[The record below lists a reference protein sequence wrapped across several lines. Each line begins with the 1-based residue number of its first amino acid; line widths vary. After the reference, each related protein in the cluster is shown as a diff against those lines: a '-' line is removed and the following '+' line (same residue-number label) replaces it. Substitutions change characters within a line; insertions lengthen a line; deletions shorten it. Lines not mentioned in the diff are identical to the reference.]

1 MSYRKGFST
10 SDQYRDLAVEMFNAG
25 FNSNAKRK
33 DAMTYLSRGYEI
45 IRRARDVQLREE
57 IPYFVDGE
65 INEEL
70 YAEYLKASDAYPMDL
85 HNVRQAKHID
95 AEVFGDM
102 TAQVAELVELRAA
115 MKDADLVPA
124 SKNEA
129 QIIIEQERAAAK
141 AVKDDGFRLDQW
153 ITTQAWDCVS
163 HLGNPYYR
171 VNWYKQ
177 NEGLVSF
184 ARICSFVA
192 PRREF
197 WESKGK
203 PNMSQWPYDQIENF
217 YSEMAA

>member
-1 MSYRKGFST
+1 MSYRKGFT
-10 SDQYRDLAVEMFNAG
+10 TLEQYRDLAVEMFNAG
-25 FNSNAKRK
+25 FTSNAQRK
-33 DAMTYLSRGYEI
+33 DAMTSLNRGYEI
-45 IRRARDVQLREE
+45 IRKARDAQLREE
-57 IPYFVDGE
+57 IAYFVDGE

-70 YAEYLKASDAYPMDL
+70 YAEYFKAAEAYPMDL

-95 AEVFGDM
+95 KNVFGNM
-102 TAQVAELVELRAA
+102 TAQAAELMELRAA
-115 MKDADLVPA
+115 MKDADLVPVA
-124 SKNEA
+124 QSEA

-171 VNWYKQ
+171 VNWYKE

-184 ARICSFVA
+184 ARICSFVSR
-192 PRREF
+192 RREF

-203 PNMSQWPYDQIENF
+203 PNMSEWPYDQIENF

>member
-70 YAEYLKASDAYPMDL
+70 YTEYLKASDAYPMDL

-124 SKNEA
+124 SKSEA

-153 ITTQAWDCVS
+153 ISAHAWDCVS
-163 HLGNPYYR
+163 HLEILTTESTGTSR
-171 VNWYKQ
+171 TKVWLASL
-177 NEGLVSF
+177 EFALSSRLVASSGK
-184 ARICSFVA
+184 ARAS
-192 PRREF
+192 RT
-197 WESKGK
+197 
-203 PNMSQWPYDQIENF
+203 
-217 YSEMAA
+217 

>member
-1 MSYRKGFST
+1 MSYRKGFTT

-45 IRRARDVQLREE
+45 IRRACDERLRNE
-57 IPYFVDGE
+57 IHYYVDGE
-65 INEEL
+65 WDEEL
-70 YAEYLKASDAYPMDL
+70 YGKYCEAQKAYPMDL

-203 PNMSQWPYDQIENF
+203 PNMSEWPYDQIENF

>member
-1 MSYRKGFST
+1 MSYRKGFTT
-10 SDQYRDLAVEMFNAG
+10 SEQYRDLAVEMFNAG
-25 FNSNAKRK
+25 FTSNAQRK
-33 DAMTYLSRGYEI
+33 DAMTSLNRGYDI
-45 IRRARDVQLREE
+45 IRKARDAQLREE
-57 IPYFVDGE
+57 IAYFIDGE
-65 INEEL
+65 INEPL
-70 YAEYLKASDAYPMDL
+70 YAEYIKASEAYPIDL

-95 AEVFGDM
+95 KRVFGDM
-102 TAQVAELVELRAA
+102 TDQVAELMELRAA
-115 MKDADLVPA
+115 MKDADLVPVA
-124 SKNEA
+124 QSEA

-184 ARICSFVA
+184 ARICSFVS

>member
-1 MSYRKGFST
+1 MSYRKGFSS

-33 DAMTYLSRGYEI
+33 DAMSYLSRGYEI
-45 IRRARDVQLREE
+45 IRRARDEQLRNE
-57 IPYFVDGE
+57 IQYFVDGE
-65 INEEL
+65 WDQEL
-70 YAEYLKASDAYPMDL
+70 YAQYCEAQEAYPMDL

-124 SKNEA
+124 SKSEA
-129 QIIIEQERAAAK
+129 QIVIEQERAAAK

-153 ITTQAWDCVS
+153 ISAHAWDCVS

>member
-1 MSYRKGFST
+1 MSYRKGFT
-10 SDQYRDLAVEMFNAG
+10 TLEQYRDLAVEMFNAG
-25 FNSNAKRK
+25 FTSNAQRK
-33 DAMTYLSRGYEI
+33 DAMTSLNRGYDI
-45 IRRARDVQLREE
+45 IRKARDAQLREE
-57 IPYFVDGE
+57 IAYFIDGE
-65 INEEL
+65 INEPL
-70 YAEYLKASDAYPMDL
+70 YAEYIKASEAYPIDL
-85 HNVRQAKHID
+85 HNVRQTKHID
-95 AEVFGDM
+95 KRVFGDM
-102 TAQVAELVELRAA
+102 TNQVAELMELRAA
-115 MKDADLVPA
+115 MKDADLVPVA
-124 SKNEA
+124 QSEA

-184 ARICSFVA
+184 ARICSFVS

>member
-33 DAMTYLSRGYEI
+33 DAMTYLGRGYEI
-45 IRRARDVQLREE
+45 IRRARDEQLRNE
-57 IPYFVDGE
+57 IQYYVDGE
-65 INEEL
+65 WDQEL
-70 YAEYLKASDAYPMDL
+70 YEKYCEAQEAYPMDL

>member
-1 MSYRKGFST
+1 MSYRKGFTT
-10 SDQYRDLAVEMFNAG
+10 SDEYRDLAVEMFNAG

-33 DAMTYLSRGYEI
+33 DAMTYLGRGYEI
-45 IRRARDVQLREE
+45 IRRARDAQLREE

-70 YAEYLKASDAYPMDL
+70 YAEYNKASDAYPIDL

-95 AEVFGDM
+95 KRVFGDM
-102 TAQVAELVELRAA
+102 TDEVAELMELRAA
-115 MKDADLVPA
+115 MKDADLVPVA
-124 SKNEA
+124 QSEA

-153 ITTQAWDCVS
+153 ITTQWWDCVS
-163 HLGNPYYR
+163 HLGNAYIR

-177 NEGLVSF
+177 GEGLVSF
-184 ARICSFVA
+184 AHICKFVSA
-192 PRREF
+192 RRDF

-203 PNMSQWPYDQIENF
+203 PNMSEWSYEQIETF
-217 YSEMAA
+217 YSELGA